1 MLDYPVICQGK
12 NQAANGCSTNL
23 EGNSETL
30 IIFTPA
36 VMFGLVSYFTV
47 PVDIGGLFGFVNVG
61 PLSCFNR
68 FFFPFF
74 LASELEFFRRAPVVL
89 LFL

>member
-1 MLDYPVICQGK
+1 MLDYPLICQGK

-47 PVDIGGLFGFVNVG
+47 PVDIGGLFGLVNVG

-68 FFFPFF
+68 FFFSVFF
-74 LASELEFFRRAPVVL
+74 GFGT
-89 LFL
+89 